1 MELAIFFW
9 YGLLHAF
16 SPDHLSA
23 IADFSIGKNR
33 RKTFLITLLFAFG
46 HGLMLFVFAKVLEYQ
61 VIDFKYLQYADT
73 VAALIIAS
81 MGAYMI
87 LMVALNRVHLKKHIH
102 HDEEHIHIWFGSEH
116 NHSQKSNFS
125 ALTVGALM
133 GIGGAR
139 GMILVLGIT
148 SSVSLDIIGAFVA
161 GVSVVFLVLGFFISI
176 FNTSFLST
184 KESVRAAVL
193 SIGGISLLVGMNML
207 GGV

>member
-33 RKTFLITLLFAFG
+33 RKTFLITLLFALG
-46 HGLMLFVFAKVLEYQ
+46 HGLMLFVFAKILQYQ
-61 VIDFKYLQYADT
+61 VISYEYLQYADT
-73 VAALIIAS
+73 IAALIIAS

-87 LMVALNRVHLKKHIH
+87 LMVAFNRVHLKKHIH
-102 HDEEHIHIWFGSEH
+102 HDSEHIHIWFGNEH
-116 NHSQKSNFS
+116 SHGQKSNMS

-139 GMILVLGIT
+139 GMVLVLGVT

-161 GVSVVFLVLGFFISI
+161 GVSVVFLSLGFLISI
-176 FNTSFLST
+176 FNSSFLSS
-184 KESVRAAVL
+184 KKNVRAAIFGVG
-193 SIGGISLLVGMNML
+193 SVSLLVGINML
-207 GGV
+207 GSI

>member
-1 MELAIFFW
+1 MELGIFFW

-33 RKTFLITLLFAFG
+33 KKTFLITMMFAFG
-46 HGLMLFVFAKVLEYQ
+46 HGLMLFLFAKVLEYQ
-61 VIDFKYLQYADT
+61 VIDYKYLQYADT

-81 MGAYMI
+81 MGTYMI
-87 LMVALNRVHLKKHIH
+87 LMVVLNRVHLKKHIH
-102 HDEEHIHIWFGSEH
+102 NDSEHIHIWFGSEH
-116 NHSQKSNFS
+116 SHSQKSSFS

-133 GIGGAR
+133 GIGGVR

-148 SSVSLDIIGAFVA
+148 NSVSLDIIGAFVA
-161 GVSVVFLVLGFFISI
+161 GVSVVFLVLGFLISI
-176 FNTSFLST
+176 FNNSFLSS
-184 KESVRAAVL
+184 KENLRAAVF
-193 SIGGISLLVGMNML
+193 SVGGISLLVGVNML